1 MTVEAA
7 TGGKPARRPK
17 IVPTLE
23 KEESLFQAGALGVVG
38 FDEVGRGSLAGPVMV
53 GAALLLAPGAQ
64 DAAEAGAQTRDSGS
78 SERSE
83 RKQRMLAIPAG
94 LADSKTLSERKREA
108 LFEPL
113 QGWVDAWGV
122 GAASNKEIDQ
132 WGISHA
138 LGVAALRA
146 LQQIEQMAS
155 AAGLALAD
163 KPVDGIL
170 DGPYDYIAPA
180 ASSMDAPHLG
190 FLPRVSTQVKAD
202 ARCALVSAASVLAKV
217 VRDRLMEEYA
227 REPRYQAYGWDSNK
241 GYGSPAH
248 RAAIAEHGPSDLH
261 RLTWHLC

>member
-64 DAAEAGAQTRDSGS
+64 DAAEAGARTRDSGS

-83 RKQRMLAIPAG
+83 RKQRMLSIPAG

-122 GAASNKEIDQ
+122 GAASNKEIAQ

-155 AAGLALAD
+155 AAGLAVAD

-217 VRDRLMEEYA
+217 VRVRLMEGYA